1 MSVMIAQIHMMFEKK
16 YLPREDSKKGVSYL
30 SLSEELL
37 QALKYVMVRG
47 KYDKKKSVF
56 DFFRIKLLIMGE
68 IRDLDCMSQQREN
81 VSPKRFWREYLN
93 RIISESMPF
102 SRDGRFRFNSSSKL

>member
-93 RIISESMPF
+93 TIISESMPF
-102 SRDGRFRFNSSSKL
+102 SRDGRLRFNSSSKL